1 VWLVVVLSGV
11 EAAVLVFVLAS
22 VLGWSLRRPVGLR
35 PGLRVAGAVGAFYGV
50 YVGLVVATPPG
61 ARSVALRHGRLFARL
76 EFGAPVERASVWL
89 LAHSGPL
96 ASVAEFWY
104 LWAHLVGT
112 FLALAL
118 LVVFG
123 GPSGIRRFGSGLLV
137 LSVVALAVFAVFPV
151 APPALTLGRGVWL
164 SRLAASG
171 ELPWSAFPSLHVAWA
186 DWSGITV
193 SSLLPASRWRSLVRY
208 GYPAVTTCV
217 VLATGNHWVLDCL
230 GGTVLCLLSLALTG
244 WAGRCRPL
252 RSCSP
257 PLFSSASRCRLP

>member
-1 VWLVVVLSGV
+1 VWLVPVVSGV
-11 EAAVLVFVLAS
+11 EAAVLVFVLSS

-35 PGLRVAGAVGAFYGV
+35 AALRLSGLVGAFYGV
-50 YVGLVVATPPG
+50 YVQLVVATPPG
-61 ARSVALRHGRLFARL
+61 LRSVALRHGRLVARL
-76 EFGAPVERASVWL
+76 EFGAPVERGAVWL

-96 ASVAEFWY
+96 SSVALFWY
-104 LWAHLVGT
+104 LWAHLVVT
-112 FLALAL
+112 FLAVSL
-118 LVVFG
+118 LVVYG
-123 GPSGIRRFGSGLLV
+123 SPAEVRRLGLGLLV
-137 LSVVALAVFAVFPV
+137 LSVVALGVFAVFPV

-171 ELPWSAFPSLHVAWA
+171 ELPWSSLPSLHVAWA

-193 SSLLPASRWRSLVRY
+193 SSLLPASRFRSLVRF

-230 GGTVLCLLSLALTG
+230 AGTALCLLALALTG
-244 WAGRCRPL
+244 WFGRCRPL

-257 PLFSSASRCRLP
+257 LLFSSASRCRLP